1 MILLPIKI
9 ALKVMAV
16 AAVLLVVYL
25 AVTATQVWLTS
36 REHTSASADAI
47 IVMGSAEYDGHP
59 SPDLTARVSEALDLY
74 NQHRAPLIA
83 VTGSRERGDLYTEAG
98 VSASFLEAN
107 GVLRSDII
115 VGGGA
120 DSYENIASVA
130 PELKARGVH
139 TVLMVTD
146 PFHEDRSMAIASS
159 FGFTPL
165 PDPTTTSP
173 IRGWSTF
180 PFFVKETFAVAA
192 GRIVGYGT
200 LSNASHPTTSTP

>member
-130 PELKARGVH
+130 PE
-139 TVLMVTD
+139 VTQTSVVA
-146 PFHEDRSMAIASS
+146 SMSR
-159 FGFTPL
+159 P
-165 PDPTTTSP
+165 
-173 IRGWSTF
+173 
-180 PFFVKETFAVAA
+180 
-192 GRIVGYGT
+192 
-200 LSNASHPTTSTP
+200 